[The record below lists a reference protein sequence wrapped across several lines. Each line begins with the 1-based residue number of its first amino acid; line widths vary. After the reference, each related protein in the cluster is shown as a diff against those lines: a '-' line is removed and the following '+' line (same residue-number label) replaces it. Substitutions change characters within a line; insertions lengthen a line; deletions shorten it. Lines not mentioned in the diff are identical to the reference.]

1 MIFTDLTILSDRLYV
16 ELNKKRQVTSM
27 RYSLLAPVIYT
38 VNIIN
43 RTMSV
48 ENITQMIRHIDI
60 STSREEIIGFNAVGT
75 YIKRSIYCFSSF

>member
-1 MIFTDLTILSDRLYV
+1 MIFTDLRILSDRLYV

-48 ENITQMIRHIDI
+48 DNITEMIRDVEV
-60 STSREEIIGFNAVGT
+60 STNREEIIGFNAVGT
-75 YIKRSIYCFSSF
+75 YIKISIYCFSSF

>member
-1 MIFTDLTILSDRLYV
+1 MIFTDLRILSDRLYV
-16 ELNKKRQVTSM
+16 ELTEKRQVTSM

-48 ENITQMIRHIDI
+48 DNITEMIRDVDV
-60 STSREEIIGFNAVGT
+60 STNREEIIGFNAVGM
-75 YIKRSIYCFSSF
+75 YIKISTF